1 MSVRVRIQNF
11 QSIEDASIEVDG
23 FTVVTGPNNSGK
35 SALMRAI
42 RGVFTNAPAGALV
55 RHGTSHLT
63 VDLAFDDGV
72 VRWEK
77 GKNLNRYTVNGK
89 VLDNVGRGVPSEVAD
104 MGLQEVKAASDR
116 LWPQIAEQFGG
127 VLFLV
132 DRPGSVVAEALSDV
146 ERVGKLSDALRLSE
160 SDRRSTTAELK
171 IRRKDALELVE
182 EEAAFEGLDEVAVAI
197 GALAEAE
204 KELVFV
210 EMEVQEFSRL
220 RERLEASH
228 SVVSSLEGFDPE
240 ALPNVSA
247 ASEVQQLQ
255 VELREARALV
265 DQLAASRGAVAQAEA
280 AVAASEKHP
289 LSRSH
294 KVEKVARGMK
304 QVRDLQA
311 RLAKASKE
319 TEALA
324 VTHKNM
330 EQQLVDA
337 EEEVH
342 ALLGDRGICPTCDA
356 VFEKEED
363 T

>member
-1 MSVRVRIQNF
+1 MSVHVRIQNF

-63 VDLAFDDGV
+63 VDLAFEDGV

-77 GKNLNRYTVNGK
+77 GKKLNRYTVNGK
-89 VLDNVGRGVPSEVAD
+89 VLDNVGRGVPSEVAE
-104 MGLQEVKAASDR
+104 MGLQEIKAASDR

-160 SDRRSTTAELK
+160 SDRRSTTSELK
-171 IRRKDALELVE
+171 IRRKDALELAE
-182 EEAAFEGLDEVAVAI
+182 EEAAFEGLDEVAVVI
-197 GALAEAE
+197 GALSEAE

-220 RERLEASH
+220 KQRLEASR

-240 ALPNVSA
+240 ALPEASA

-255 VELREARALV
+255 VELREIQVLV
-265 DQLAASRGAVAQAEA
+265 DQLAASRSAVVEAEA

-289 LSRSH
+289 LPQSS
-294 KVEKVARGMK
+294 KLEKVARGMK
-304 QVRDLQA
+304 QVREFQG
-311 RLAKASKE
+311 RLVKAIEEVK
-319 TEALA
+319 TLTA
-324 VTHKNM
+324 THKDM
-330 EQQLVDA
+330 EQQLADA

-356 VFEKEED
+356 VFEKKEGA
-363 T
+363 